1 MPRARISACLI
12 VQNEHERLPAALAS
26 VAFCDE
32 MIVVDGGSTDDT
44 VTLAREAGAQVI
56 ESPWR
61 GFAIQRNVAIDAARG
76 DWILE
81 VDADERVSPALRTSI
96 EALLRQPPEGVG
108 IAVCALR
115 NRFLGGSLG
124 ASAKYP
130 AYRSR
135 LFRRGTYRHDE
146 SLTVHEGLELREL
159 PAILDGD
166 LEHELAAT
174 LGEALRDTWSYARLE
189 SRQIPRPHSTR
200 PYLKGIVLRPT
211 AKLGYR
217 TVVEGGW
224 RDGWRGLLKISLD
237 ASSDALVWIFVL
249 LRGDGA
255 RESARSG
262 SDGSGHFGPRRAGPP
277 RIVAV
282 AERGRPTESAVRW
295 LSVLQ
300 QHGADVALIFEE
312 PPLHHTGSHRADAP
326 VASSRIGSHQAETP
340 LRNSRRA
347 STPAGVPQR
356 GVPRIGPLAV
366 IRALEVE
373 RQVRI
378 IDAVVPFGR
387 RARLLQRLL
396 PHTLRP
402 EIPGLGPD
410 LEADRAAALIED
422 ALRPPVRSS
431 G

>member
-1 MPRARISACLI
+1 MSRARISACLI
-12 VQNEHERLPAALAS
+12 VQDEHERLPAALAS

-32 MIVVDGGSTDDT
+32 VIVVDGGSTDDT
-44 VTLAREAGAQVI
+44 VELARKAGAQVI
-56 ESPWR
+56 ERPWR

-76 DWILE
+76 GWILE
-81 VDADERVSPALRTSI
+81 VDADERVSPALRTNI
-96 EALLRQPPEGVG
+96 EALLEQPPEDVG

-115 NRFLGGSLG
+115 NRFLGGLLG
-124 ASAKYP
+124 PSAKYP

-135 LFRRGTYRHDE
+135 LFRRGAYRHDK

-174 LGEALRDTWSYARLE
+174 LREALRDTWSYARLE

-200 PYLKGIVLRPT
+200 PYLKGVVLRPA

-224 RDGWRGLLKISLD
+224 RDGWRGFLKISLD
-237 ASSDALVWIFVL
+237 VSSDALVWIFVL
-249 LRGDGA
+249 LRHNGA
-255 RESARSG
+255 REPAGASG
-262 SDGSGHFGPRRAGPP
+262 DTGGEHFGRRRAGPA

-282 AERGRPTESAVRW
+282 ADRGHPTESAVRW
-295 LSVLQ
+295 LSALQ
-300 QHGADVALIFEE
+300 QHGADVALISEE
-312 PPLHHTGSHRADAP
+312 PPPNHTSSDDEDP
-326 VASSRIGSHQAETP
+326 SLTSSRTVAEP
-340 LRNSRRA
+340 A
-347 STPAGVPQR
+347 SVPRR
-356 GVPRIGPLAV
+356 GVRRIRPLTV

-387 RARLLQRLL
+387 RSRLLQHLL
-396 PHTLRP
+396 PRTLRP
-402 EIPGLGPD
+402 EIPGLGSN

-422 ALRPPVRSS
+422 AVRP
-431 G
+431 

>member
-1 MPRARISACLI
+1 MI
-12 VQNEHERLPAALAS
+12 VQNERQRLPAALAS

-32 MIVVDGGSTDDT
+32 VIVVDGGSTDGA
-44 VTLAREAGAQVI
+44 VELARATGAQVI

-96 EALLRQPPEGVG
+96 EALLEQPSKDVD

-115 NRFLGGSLG
+115 NRFLGGLLG
-124 ASAKYP
+124 PSAKYP

-135 LFRRGTYRHDE
+135 LFRRGAYRHDE

-159 PAILDGD
+159 PAILGGD

-174 LGEALRDTWSYARLE
+174 LREALRDTWGYARLE
-189 SRQIPRPHSTR
+189 SRQIARPHSAR
-200 PYLKGIVLRPT
+200 AYLKGIVLRPA

-224 RDGWRGLLKISLD
+224 RDGWRGFLKISFD
-237 ASSDALVWIFVL
+237 VGSDALVWIFVL
-249 LRGDGA
+249 LRRDGA
-255 RESARSG
+255 RQSANSG
-262 SDGSGHFGPRRAGPP
+262 GDGGEHFGRRRAGPA

-282 AERGRPTESAVRW
+282 ADRGRPTESAVRW
-295 LSVLQ
+295 LNALQ
-300 QHGADVALIFEE
+300 QRGVDVALISEE
-312 PPLHHTGSHRADAP
+312 PHPSHVEPHHADP
-326 VASSRIGSHQAETP
+326 H
-340 LRNSRRA
+340 LRRTRTAAKLS
-347 STPAGVPQR
+347 GVPHR
-356 GVPRIGPLAV
+356 GVHRIRPLAL

-396 PHTLRP
+396 PRTLRP
-402 EIPGLGPD
+402 EIPGLDAD
-410 LEADRAAALIED
+410 LEAGTGRRVDRRCRAA
-422 ALRPPVRSS
+422 VR
-431 G
+431 

>member
-12 VQNEHERLPAALAS
+12 VQDEHERLPAALAS

-32 MIVVDGGSTDDT
+32 VIVVDGGSTDDT
-44 VTLAREAGAQVI
+44 VALAREAGAQVI

-81 VDADERVSPALRTSI
+81 VDADERVSPALRSSI
-96 EALLRQPPEGVG
+96 EALLDRPPQDVG

-115 NRFLGGSLG
+115 NRFLGGLLG
-124 ASAKYP
+124 PSAKYP

-135 LFRRGTYRHDE
+135 LFRRGAYRHDE
-146 SLTVHEGLELREL
+146 SLAVHEGLELREL
-159 PAILDGD
+159 PAILEGD

-174 LGEALRDTWSYARLE
+174 LREALRDTWSYARLE
-189 SRQIPRPHSTR
+189 SRQIPRPRSSR
-200 PYLKGIVLRPT
+200 PYLKGVLLRPA

-217 TVVEGGW
+217 TIVEGGW

-237 ASSDALVWIFVL
+237 VSSDALVWIFVS
-249 LRGDGA
+249 LRRHGGHEHTGNSDDG
-255 RESARSG
+255 SG
-262 SDGSGHFGPRRAGPP
+262 SGGGHFGPRRAGPA

-282 AERGRPTESAVRW
+282 AEHGRATESAVRW
-295 LSVLQ
+295 LSALQ
-300 QHGADVALIFEE
+300 QHGVDVALIFENPPPPGRTRPDDEDPRLVSSQTVAE
-312 PPLHHTGSHRADAP
+312 PT
-326 VASSRIGSHQAETP
+326 
-340 LRNSRRA
+340 
-347 STPAGVPQR
+347 
-356 GVPRIGPLAV
+356 GVPRRGVRRIRPLTV

-387 RARLLQRLL
+387 RPRLLQRLL
-396 PHTLRP
+396 PRTLRP

-410 LEADRAAALIED
+410 LKPDRAAALIEG
-422 ALRPPVRSS
+422 AVS
-431 G
+431 GRR

>member
-1 MPRARISACLI
+1 MTRTRISACLI
-12 VQNEHERLPAALAS
+12 VQDEHERLPAALAS

-32 MIVVDGGSTDDT
+32 VIVVDGGSTDDT
-44 VTLAREAGAQVI
+44 VKLARETGAQVI
-56 ESPWR
+56 ESLWR

-76 DWILE
+76 EWILE

-96 EALLRQPPEGVG
+96 EALLDRPPEDVG

-115 NRFLGGSLG
+115 NRFLGGPLG
-124 ASAKYP
+124 PSAKYP

-135 LFRRGTYRHDE
+135 LFRRGAYRHDE

-174 LGEALRDTWSYARLE
+174 LREALRDTWSYARLE
-189 SRQIPRPHSTR
+189 SRQIPRPHSIR
-200 PYLKGIVLRPT
+200 PYLKGVVLRPA

-237 ASSDALVWIFVL
+237 VSSDALVWIFVL
-249 LRGDGA
+249 LRRDSARAPASSGGDG
-255 RESARSG
+255 RRPPARSG
-262 SDGSGHFGPRRAGPP
+262 GGDGSGHFGPRRAGPA

-282 AERGRPTESAVRW
+282 ADRGRPTESAVRW
-295 LSVLQ
+295 LSALQ
-300 QHGADVALIFEE
+300 PHGVDVALIFEE
-312 PPLHHTGSHRADAP
+312 PPSDQTRSDDEDPRLR
-326 VASSRIGSHQAETP
+326 SSRTVAK
-340 LRNSRRA
+340 
-347 STPAGVPQR
+347 PAGVPRR
-356 GVPRIGPLAV
+356 GVRQISPLTV

-378 IDAVVPFGR
+378 VDAVVPFGR
-387 RARLLQRLL
+387 RSRLLRHLL
-396 PHTLRP
+396 PRTLRP

-410 LEADRAAALIED
+410 LEADRAAALIEG
-422 ALRPPVRSS
+422 AVSR